1 MNKKYILSHTL
12 NISSILLSIL
22 APAIYAF
29 NKYANIMDAQTGL
42 ITLATGLTL
51 VFALRYVLYRLKM
64 TAQDGF
70 GMSKE
75 LAREMRFFIPM
86 GIFLAVVLGIESNVA
101 GVSDVTKVA
110 LVFNLIAAPLRLIS
124 YRLSRRY
131 ENDTGVQK
139 MISKM

>member
-1 MNKKYILSHTL
+1 MNRKYILSHAL
-12 NISSILLSIL
+12 NVTAILTSVL
-22 APAIYAF
+22 APAVYAF
-29 NKYANIMDAQTGL
+29 NKYADIMDAQTGL

-70 GMSKE
+70 GISKE
-75 LAREMRFFIPM
+75 MARELRFFIPM

-101 GVSDVTKVA
+101 GIADVTRVA
-110 LVFNLIAAPLRLIS
+110 LVFNLVAAPIRLIS

-139 MISKM
+139 MLTKI

>member
-1 MNKKYILSHTL
+1 MNRKYILSHAL
-12 NISSILLSIL
+12 NVTSILTSIV

-29 NKYANIMDAQTGL
+29 NKYANIMDARTGL

-75 LAREMRFFIPM
+75 MARELRFFIPM
-86 GIFLAVVLGIESNVA
+86 GIFLAVVLGIEGNVA
-101 GVSDVTKVA
+101 GIADVTRVA
-110 LVFNLIAAPLRLIS
+110 LVFNLVAAPMRLIS

-139 MISKM
+139 MLNKN